1 MTTMALTFDTLK
13 YANRLKAAGLEPKIA
28 EAQAEAEAEI
38 FAEALDNQL
47 ATKQDIKDLRSEV
60 QVIDSKVDRLR
71 SELTIKLGGIM
82 VAGIGLIA
90 TLLVIFHAAG

>member
-13 YANRLKAAGLEPKIA
+13 YANRLKAAGLDPKIA
-28 EAQAEAEAEI
+28 EAQAEAEAEV

-47 ATKQDIKDLRSEV
+47 ATKQDIKDLHSEI
-60 QVIDSKVDRLR
+60 QQIR

-82 VAGIGLIA
+82 VGGIGLIA